1 MKLSP
6 KAHDEFMK
14 EEMKEP
20 EHAKLASMV
29 KGPGAA
35 KGTKFKGA
43 KGAPMVKRETKFKDG
58 SKKSGFLK
66 KNAGFKLGKK
76 SSGRE

>member
-6 KAHDEFMK
+6 AENSEFMK

-20 EHAKLASMV
+20 EHKKLASMV
-29 KGPGAA
+29 KGA
-35 KGTKFKGA
+35 KGSKDKKPKGDS
-43 KGAPMVKRETKFKDG
+43 MVKRETKFKDG

-66 KNAGFKLGKK
+66 KNAGFKMGKK
-76 SSGRE
+76 SAGRE

>member
-6 KAHDEFMK
+6 KENSEFMK

-20 EHAKLASMV
+20 EHKKLASMV
-29 KGPGAA
+29 KGS
-35 KGTKFKGA
+35 KGKKPKGDS
-43 KGAPMVKRETKFKDG
+43 MVKRESKFKDG

-66 KNAGFKLGKK
+66 KNAGFKMGKK
-76 SSGRE
+76 SAGRE

>member
-1 MKLSP
+1 VKLSP
-6 KAHDEFMK
+6 KEHDEFMH

-20 EHAKLASMV
+20 EHKKLASMV
-29 KGPGAA
+29 KGS
-35 KGTKFKGA
+35 KGSKFKGA
-43 KGAPMVKRETKFKDG
+43 KGDSMVKRETKFKDG

>member
-1 MKLSP
+1 VKLSP
-6 KAHDEFMK
+6 KEHDEFMH

-20 EHAKLASMV
+20 EHKKLASMV
-29 KGPGAA
+29 KGS
-35 KGTKFKGA
+35 KSKGA
-43 KGAPMVKRETKFKDG
+43 KGEPMVKREKKFKDG

-66 KNAGFKLGKK
+66 KNAGFKLSQK

>member
-6 KAHDEFMK
+6 KEHDEFMH
-14 EEMKEP
+14 EEFKEP
-20 EHAKLASMV
+20 EHKKLASMV
-29 KGPGAA
+29 KGA
-35 KGTKFKGA
+35 KPSKFKGA
-43 KGAPMVKRETKFKDG
+43 KGEPMVKREKKFKDG

-66 KNAGFKLGKK
+66 KNAGFKLSQK

>member
-6 KAHDEFMK
+6 AEHSEFMK

-20 EHAKLASMV
+20 EHKKLASMV
-29 KGPGAA
+29 KG
-35 KGTKFKGA
+35 KKSS
-43 KGAPMVKRETKFKDG
+43 MVKRETKFKDG

-66 KNAGFKLGKK
+66 KNAGFKMGKK
-76 SSGRE
+76 ATGRE

>member
-20 EHAKLASMV
+20 EHKKLASMV
-29 KGPGAA
+29 KG
-35 KGTKFKGA
+35 KGKKDG
-43 KGAPMVKRETKFKDG
+43 MVKRETKFKYG

-66 KNAGFKLGKK
+66 KNAGFKMGKK
-76 SSGRE
+76 STGRE